1 MNRTRALVVALLVA
15 AFAAGGAF
23 AQADLKAQAEEAFR
37 NDFYPEAI
45 ALYEK
50 IVAADPNDAFSL
62 KRLGLLYSWDNRL
75 EESIGAYRR
84 ALALDP
90 KDEDAKR
97 ELAKINSWAGHNA
110 EAEAGY
116 SELIKAHPDDATLK
130 LDLARILGWQGR
142 FEEARA
148 IYEPLIA
155 AKDHPIEAAVGMGDI
170 SAWKGDLLEAERWY
184 RQVLK
189 ADPANEAAL
198 IGLARVHH
206 WQGKDRDAVRE
217 IDQATERF
225 PKSRE
230 AKKAQQE
237 IHDPLRPY
245 VSPYWN
251 RVIDTD
257 SNDVIESRLTG
268 GFHLDPQMTLDFA
281 YSHFDARFRCETASQ
296 CVGID
301 PLSIPEEAEDE
312 GDRFE
317 TRYAT
322 RLSDILFLN
331 ASLGAARQEGFSG
344 NELTQL
350 IGSGSFDL
358 YVARNVGFGFG
369 LSRQALFDTAR
380 IIDNHIRLGAA
391 DARIDWH
398 FAERWR
404 LRAGMQH
411 AWFSDDNQRNV
422 INVNVSVLLPVQRPR
437 LSLAYALRYLTYQDD
452 EQDQLDNG
460 YFAPTKFLSNLL
472 VANISDNLFHRRFY
486 YSVEL
491 TGGVQSFD
499 RLLCTSD
506 PNPDPAACPT
516 DPEALD
522 AGTDTVFG
530 YELMGGWNIHRNV
543 VFEAYYGSSDYAQ
556 QVASGFESHHY
567 GYLFRFSF

>member
-1 MNRTRALVVALLVA
+1 MKIRPLFVLVFLAVL
-15 AFAAGGAF
+15 AAGRTF
-23 AQADLKAQAEEAFR
+23 AQEDLKAKAEEAFR
-37 NDFYPEAI
+37 NDRYPEAVS
-45 ALYEK
+45 LYEQ
-50 IVAADPNDAFSL
+50 IVAANPSDTFSL

-75 EESIGAYRR
+75 EDSIGAYRK
-84 ALALDP
+84 ALAVDP
-90 KDEDAKR
+90 VDDEAKR
-97 ELAKINSWAGHNA
+97 ELAKINSWAGHFA

-116 SELIKAHPDDATLK
+116 QELIAAHPEDATLK
-130 LDLARILGWQGR
+130 LDQARILGWQNR
-142 FEEARA
+142 FAEARA

-170 SAWKGDLLEAERWY
+170 SAWAGNLPEAERWY

-189 ADPANEAAL
+189 ADPDNEAAL

-206 WQGKDRDAVRE
+206 WQGKDRNAVRE
-217 IDQATERF
+217 IDQAVERF

-230 AKKAQQE
+230 AKKAHQE

-281 YSHFDARFRCETASQ
+281 LSHFDARFRCETASQ
-296 CVGID
+296 CAGVD

-317 TRYAT
+317 ARYAT
-322 RLSDILFLN
+322 RFSDILFLN

-344 NELTQL
+344 NELTQA

-358 YVARNVGFGFG
+358 YVAPNVGFGFSV
-369 LSRQALFDTAR
+369 SRQALFDTAR
-380 IIDNHIRLGAA
+380 IIDNHIRLSAA
-391 DARIDWH
+391 DARLDWR

-404 LRAGMQH
+404 LRAGAQH

-422 INVNVSVLLPVQRPR
+422 INVVVSVLLPLRRPR

-472 VANISDNLFHRRFY
+472 VASVSDNLFHRRFY

-506 PNPDPAACPT
+506 PDPDPATCPT
-516 DPEALD
+516 DPESVD

>member
-1 MNRTRALVVALLVA
+1 MNTIRTLLTGILLAAL
-15 AFAAGGAF
+15 AAGGAL
-23 AQADLKAQAEEAFR
+23 AQTDLKAKAEEAFR
-37 NDFYPEAI
+37 NDNYPEAVR
-45 ALYEK
+45 LYEQ
-50 IVAADPNDAFSL
+50 IIAADPNDAFSL

-90 KDEDAKR
+90 RDDEAKR
-97 ELAKINSWAGHNA
+97 EMAKINSWAGHFA

-116 SELIKAHPDDATLK
+116 DELIKAHPEDATLK
-130 LDLARILGWQGR
+130 LDLARILGWQNR
-142 FEEARA
+142 FDEARA

-170 SAWKGDLLEAERWY
+170 SAWEGNLPEAERWY

-189 ADPANEAAL
+189 ADPGNEAAL
-198 IGLARVHH
+198 VGLARVHH
-206 WQGKDRDAVRE
+206 WQGKDRNAVRE
-217 IDQATERF
+217 IDHAVEQF

-230 AKKAQQE
+230 AKKAHQE

-268 GFHLDPQMTLDFA
+268 GFHIDPQSTLDLA
-281 YSHFDARFRCETASQ
+281 VSHFDARFRCETASQ
-296 CVGID
+296 CAGVD

-317 TRYAT
+317 GRFAT
-322 RLSDILFLN
+322 RFSDILFLN
-331 ASLGAARQEGFSG
+331 ATLGVARQEGFD
-344 NELTQL
+344 NNDLTQA
-350 IGSGSFDL
+350 IGSGTFDL
-358 YVARNVGFGFG
+358 YVAPTVGFGFG
-369 LSRQALFDTAR
+369 VSRQALFDTAR
-380 IIDNHIRLGAA
+380 IIDNHIRLSAA
-391 DARIDWH
+391 DLRIDWR

-404 LRAGMQH
+404 LRAGADH

-422 INVNVSVLLPVQRPR
+422 INVNVSVLLPVRRPR
-437 LSLAYALRYLTYQDD
+437 ISLAYALRYLTYQDD

-460 YFAPTKFLSNLL
+460 YFAPTRFLSNLL
-472 VANISDNLFHRRFY
+472 IANLSDHLVHRRLY

-516 DPEALD
+516 DPEAVD

-530 YELMGGWNIHRNV
+530 YELMGGVNIHRNV
-543 VFEAYYGSSDYAQ
+543 VFEAYYGRSDYAQ